1 MAERLSGTVKWFND
15 QKGFGFITPNDG
27 AEDLFV
33 HQSSIKSEGF
43 RSSAR
48 ARPSSTRSSL
58 ETTVIQRPL
67 MSLALARVLFKAS
80 AVEAAEEAEEV
91 EEAKADVEIA
101 VEVVTEQDQVGEEAA
116 EVVTVEAVMEVVV
129 KRG

>member
-1 MAERLSGTVKWFND
+1 MAERLSETVKWFND

-33 HQSSIKSEGF
+33 HQSSIRSEGF
-43 RSSAR
+43 RSSVR

-58 ETTVIQRPL
+58 EMMVVQRSL
-67 MSLALARVLFKAS
+67 MSLALARVLFKAA
-80 AVEAAEEAEEV
+80 AVE
-91 EEAKADVEIA
+91 ADVEIA
-101 VEVVTEQDQVGEEAA
+101 VEVVTEQDQVGEEAV

-129 KRG
+129 KRDKGISGFIKK